1 VDAPDDPGEGLMNTL
16 GGFDVTTLAAAVG
29 GIVAVVAIG
38 FGARALFGGRR
49 DEVIERLER
58 ATNGS
63 MDMNAAGGVEP
74 YQAPEKAYARIASI
88 LRPFAKL
95 LKPSPGEELSRINQS
110 LVHAGFRSDNA
121 VEVLLGVKLLLPLIM
136 IIGLWQI
143 DSHLETPLELPPAIA
158 FAFIGIAFA
167 FFLPNM
173 WLGSKIKQRQSGI
186 SDSLPDAMDLLV
198 TCVEAG
204 LSLDAAMARVSQ
216 ELELVAPILAQEMKQ
231 TMLEIQAGVRR
242 SDAFHRLSTRTGVED
257 LRTLSA
263 MIIQTEM
270 FGTSVARAL
279 RVHAEGMRTKR
290 MQRAEER
297 AAMAS
302 VKMTVPLIMCI
313 LPALFA
319 VVIGPAIVLIAKN
332 MGGAK

>member
-1 VDAPDDPGEGLMNTL
+1 MDLFAGLNPTIL
-16 GGFDVTTLAAAVG
+16 IAAVG
-29 GIVAVVAIG
+29 GVVAVIAIG

-58 ATNGS
+58 ATS
-63 MDMNAAGGVEP
+63 GGMGVAISGGERERP
-74 YQAPEKAYARIASI
+74 QKAFARIASL
-88 LRPFAKL
+88 LRPFARL
-95 LKPSPGEELSRINQS
+95 VKPAPGEELSRINQS
-110 LVHAGFRSDNA
+110 LVHAGYRGENA
-121 VEVLLGVKLLLPLIM
+121 VEILLGVKLLLPLIV
-136 IIGLWQI
+136 IIGRWQI
-143 DSHLETPLELPPAIA
+143 DSHLETSLELPTAIA
-158 FAFIGIAFA
+158 FAFIGIGFC

-173 WLGSKIKQRQSGI
+173 WLNSKIRQRQQLI
-186 SDSLPDAMDLLV
+186 SDSLPDSMDLLV

-204 LSLDAAMARVSQ
+204 LSLDAAMGRVAQ
-216 ELELVAPILAQEMKQ
+216 ELELVAPVLATEMRQ
-231 TMLEIQAGVRR
+231 TLLEIQAGVRR

-270 FGTSVARAL
+270 FGTSVSRAL
-279 RVHAEGMRTKR
+279 RVHGEGMRTKR

-313 LPALFA
+313 LPSLFC
-319 VVIGPAIVLIAKN
+319 VVIGPAVAMISKRIAGN
-332 MGGAK
+332 

>member
-1 VDAPDDPGEGLMNTL
+1 MNAFAGLDPTML
-16 GGFDVTTLAAAVG
+16 VAAVG
-29 GIVAVVAIG
+29 GLVAVIAIG
-38 FGARALFGGRR
+38 FGARALFGKRK

-58 ATNGS
+58 ATGA
-63 MDMNAAGGVEP
+63 MDIS
-74 YQAPEKAYARIASI
+74 APVPERERPERSFARIASI
-88 LRPFAKL
+88 LRPFARL
-95 LKPSPGEELSRINQS
+95 VKPAAGDDLSRVQQALI
-110 LVHAGFRSDNA
+110 HAGFRNDNA
-121 VEVLLGVKLLLPLIM
+121 VEILFGVKLLLPLVT
-136 IIGLWQI
+136 IILLWQI

-158 FAFIGIAFA
+158 FAFMGIALM
-167 FFLPNM
+167 FFMPNM
-173 WLGSKIKQRQSGI
+173 WLNSKIKQRQEAVSNA
-186 SDSLPDAMDLLV
+186 LPDAMDLLV

-216 ELELVAPILAQEMKQ
+216 ELELVAPILAHEMKQ

-270 FGTSVARAL
+270 FGTSVSRAL

-290 MQRAEER
+290 MQRAEEK

-302 VKMTVPLIMCI
+302 VKLTVPLILCI
-313 LPALFA
+313 LPSLFA
-319 VVIGPAIVLIAKN
+319 VVIGPAVVMMVRQ
-332 MGGAK
+332 MGNLK